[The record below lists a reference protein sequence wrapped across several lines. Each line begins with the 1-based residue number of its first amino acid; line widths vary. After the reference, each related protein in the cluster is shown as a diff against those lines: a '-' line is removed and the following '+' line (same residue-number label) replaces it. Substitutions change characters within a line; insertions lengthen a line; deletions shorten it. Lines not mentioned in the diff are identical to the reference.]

1 MSGACEKYQIPPDL
15 VVKYQPLDIAEVIL
29 SLIRR
34 QTSSKRCGET
44 GNHGLSC
51 SPHLR
56 TIGLPLNPMECGL
69 ACGRR
74 HIAAVSRSFPVDLR
88 VSVSSSSPLLLARWP
103 GSG

>member
-1 MSGACEKYQIPPDL
+1 MQALCDEVRHDGEGFRRKMRGRLAYRADIPAMEASSKTPQIPPDL

-56 TIGLPLNPMECGL
+56 TIGLPLNPS
-69 ACGRR
+69 A
-74 HIAAVSRSFPVDLR
+74 P
-88 VSVSSSSPLLLARWP
+88 
-103 GSG
+103 